1 MTIIPAWGDA
11 FIPERMAPAPSLGA
25 LGATTRAE
33 AYGDGR
39 GRGVRVAIVDSGV
52 DASHPA
58 VGTVAG
64 GAVVELDPSSPTG
77 VRLVDGPHDDLF
89 GHGTACAGIVRELA
103 PEVDVFSVRVL
114 GAKLTGRAYVF
125 AAGLEWCIDH
135 GMDVVNLSLSTVN
148 DDWYAGFHEL
158 CDAAANAGIVVVAA
172 MNNVRKPS
180 YPSEFS
186 SVLSVAAMPGQ
197 DREVFACNPR
207 PPAEWG
213 APGIDVD
220 VPWLDGSTIRST
232 GNSYAAPVI
241 AGHVA
246 RIKAAHP
253 GLATWQ
259 VRAVLAALASNRDGA
274 TAKPS

>member
-11 FIPERMAPAPSLGA
+11 FIPERLPTVPTLHPLRDM
-25 LGATTRAE
+25 TRE
-33 AYGDGR
+33 WAYGDAS

-52 DASHPA
+52 DSGNPA
-58 VGTVAG
+58 VGGLAG
-64 GAVVELDPSSPTG
+64 GAVIEVDASTPKG
-77 VRLVDGPHDDLF
+77 VRVVEGPHDDLY
-89 GHGTACAGIVRELA
+89 GHGTACAGIVRALA
-103 PEVDVFSVRVL
+103 PEVELHSVRVL

-125 AAGLEWCIDH
+125 AAGLEWCIEQ

-148 DDWYAGFHEL
+148 EDWYGGLHEL
-158 CDAAANAGIVVVAA
+158 CDVAANAGIVVTAA
-172 MNNVRKPS
+172 MSNVRRAS
-180 YPSEFS
+180 YPAEFS

-197 DREVFACNPR
+197 DREVFVCNPR

-241 AGHVA
+241 TGHVA
-246 RIKAAHP
+246 RIMGAHP
-253 GLATWQ
+253 GLTTWQ
-259 VRAVLAALASNRDGA
+259 VRAVLAGLASNRGGA
-274 TAKPS
+274 GTS